1 MLREAVT
8 LILGEDFVM
17 LRGIHATR
25 GCGVDLVATLLGT
38 VFNEN
43 LCNCC
48 HVTGHSL
55 IIRMGIWVW
64 FFHEN
69 LCNCCYVTGHS
80 LIIRMGIWVW
90 FFHENLCNC
99 CYVTDNLAT
108 YGWGYGP
115 GTLGDCFS
123 MRTGII
129 VQCRCRFRLPPLWF
143 GFEL

>member
-69 LCNCCYVTGHS
+69 LCNCCYVT
-80 LIIRMGIWVW
+80 
-90 FFHENLCNC
+90 
-99 CYVTDNLAT
+99 DNLAT

-115 GTLGDCFS
+115 GTLLGDCFS